1 MGRMKGRIEMGD
13 GGVHG
18 HCMGEFMGESW
29 GGGTGGQVVGELP
42 WAVSTNFLKFTNVS
56 FLLPG
61 RCRLHVVAVAVAVAR
76 PLTRCHVEYQRC
88 ERQEHSHKHH

>member
-18 HCMGEFMGESW
+18 HCMGEFMGESG

-61 RCRLHVVAVAVAVAR
+61 RSWPLPLPLPSWLPL